1 MILFNEMEKTPQ
13 LPITKYQVLLKLLAP
28 FAPHLIEE
36 IWRNILGNKKSIH
49 LESWPKYN
57 QKLIKEEKFEL
68 VIQINGKVRDKVSVK
83 AGIAQKE
90 AEEIVLKLEKIKK
103 LVADRKI
110 KKIIYVP
117 NRLINIVI

>member
-1 MILFNEMEKTPQ
+1 M
-13 LPITKYQVLLKLLAP
+13 
-28 FAPHLIEE
+28 
-36 IWRNILGNKKSIH
+36 
-49 LESWPKYN
+49 
-57 QKLIKEEKFEL
+57 
-68 VIQINGKVRDKVSVK
+68 IQINGKIRDKVSVEM
-83 AGIAQKE
+83 GIAQKE